1 MICYFFYSELH
12 QINDIP
18 GINTPGTGIQAFAA
32 ESATVYG
39 GKYLFLFAPAC
50 KADHTAEAV
59 IVCQGSRAT
68 RSTGSATHT
77 PVHRGFFDTNK
88 INDPSAVFIEINLPV
103 FLY

>member
-32 ESATVYG
+32 KSAPVYE
-39 GKYLFLFAPAC
+39 GKDLFLLAPAC
-50 KADHTAEAV
+50 KADHAAEAV
-59 IVCQGSRAT
+59 IGCQGGRAT

-77 PVHRGFFDTNK
+77 PVHRRFFNTNK
-88 INDPSAVFIEINLPV
+88 INDPSAV
-103 FLY
+103 